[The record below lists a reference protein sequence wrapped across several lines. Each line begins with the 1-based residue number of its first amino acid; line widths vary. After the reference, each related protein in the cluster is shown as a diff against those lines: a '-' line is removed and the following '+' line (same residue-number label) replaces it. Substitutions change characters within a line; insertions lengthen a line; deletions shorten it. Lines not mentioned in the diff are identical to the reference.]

1 MRTMKDLHGMTILD
15 VRDGKKLGQAD
26 EVVISPDDG
35 RVLGFVM
42 KTGGLLRNGESIV
55 EIDDVRAIG
64 RDAITVEGEEVA
76 HTSEAASEAFSQARS
91 GERALAGRKVVTQGG
106 SLVGQVDD
114 VAIDEDGRR
123 VTALLLGG
131 GLLEQ
136 SDAVAADRI
145 VSVGPDVIVVRDE
158 RADED
163 RTPGPFET

>member
-1 MRTMKDLHGMTILD
+1 MKDLHGMSIVD

-64 RDAITVEGEEVA
+64 RDAITVEGDEVA
-76 HTSEAASEAFSQARS
+76 HTSEAATEAFSQARS
-91 GERALAGRKVVTQGG
+91 GGRALPGRKVVTQGG
-106 SLVGQVDD
+106 TLVGQVDD
-114 VAIDEDGRR
+114 IAIDEDGRR

-136 SDAVAADRI
+136 SDALAADRI

-158 RADED
+158 NGDAD
-163 RTPGPFET
+163 RRPGPFEG